1 MGENAPAKVLIVEDN
16 EPMSR
21 LIASTLRP
29 DGYEVTVAGT
39 QAEGLKAAE
48 SKPDVLILDMLLP
61 DGDGNDV
68 IREVT
73 KNGHTKIICLT
84 GVTDE
89 TAIIEAL
96 ELGADD
102 YITKPFNPEELT
114 ARIRAVLRRTDG
126 TPDERIVRTADV
138 EIDLNRRLV
147 KKGGNLVQLTNTE
160 WRLILQLGKNPNKT
174 IQSAELLRE
183 SWGPEFLDDLQYLR
197 VWVSRLRKKI
207 EDDPRNPQ
215 IIQTFGGVGY
225 RLNAPDLA

>member
-1 MGENAPAKVLIVEDN
+1 
-16 EPMSR
+16 MSR

-29 DGYEVTVAGT
+29 DGYEVTTAAT

-48 SKPDVLILDMLLP
+48 SKPDVLLLDMLLP
-61 DGDGNDV
+61 DGDGNDI
-68 IREVT
+68 IREVA

-89 TAIIEAL
+89 AAIIGAL

-114 ARIRAVLRRTDG
+114 ARIRSVLRRRDG
-126 TPDERIVRTADV
+126 TPDERIVRTGDV

-147 KKGGNLVQLTNTE
+147 KKGGNLIQLTNTE

-197 VWVSRLRKKI
+197 VWVSRLRKKL

-215 IIQTFGGVGY
+215 VIQTFGGVGY
-225 RLNAPDLA
+225 RLNVPDATSDQAAS